1 MFLESLRN
9 DNRWLRSAGELSPKG
24 VIWTGPL
31 VWKDHSKLSWCWP
44 MTFGLIL
51 FEAKSQSRDELSDLS
66 SSSSIELS
74 QRFEHFFLRLK
85 NLENLHYDII
95 FVDFGKNGQRLD
107 WHCTSIVLYMNLVHI
122 LYHIY
127 EAKGSRDETLIST
140 TIGA

>member
-1 MFLESLRN
+1 
-9 DNRWLRSAGELSPKG
+9 
-24 VIWTGPL
+24 
-31 VWKDHSKLSWCWP
+31 

-107 WHCTSIVLYMNLVHI
+107 
-122 LYHIY
+122 
-127 EAKGSRDETLIST
+127 
-140 TIGA
+140 

>member
-1 MFLESLRN
+1 
-9 DNRWLRSAGELSPKG
+9 
-24 VIWTGPL
+24 
-31 VWKDHSKLSWCWP
+31 

-95 FVDFGKNGQRLD
+95 FVDLEGMDKDLIETVDRY
-107 WHCTSIVLYMNLVHI
+107 CT
-122 LYHIY
+122 
-127 EAKGSRDETLIST
+127 
-140 TIGA
+140 

>member
-1 MFLESLRN
+1 
-9 DNRWLRSAGELSPKG
+9 
-24 VIWTGPL
+24 
-31 VWKDHSKLSWCWP
+31 

-95 FVDFGKNGQRLD
+95 FVDFRKNGHWYTGIVHEFSSHVVSHLRSQRFQ
-107 WHCTSIVLYMNLVHI
+107 
-122 LYHIY
+122 
-127 EAKGSRDETLIST
+127 A
-140 TIGA
+140 